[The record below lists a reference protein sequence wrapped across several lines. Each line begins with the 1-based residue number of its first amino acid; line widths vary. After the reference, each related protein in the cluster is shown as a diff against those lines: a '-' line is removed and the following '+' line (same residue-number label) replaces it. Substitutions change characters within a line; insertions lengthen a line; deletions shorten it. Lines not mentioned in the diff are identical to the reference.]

1 MLSRFIVAS
10 YALLLEISLWLALAL
25 AAITG
30 YQVTVPMM
38 ESAGAV
44 LTNEFA
50 WKICGAFVFPVI
62 AFLFLAAIYGPFFIL
77 VDLRHAVR
85 SIEARAREEGAGSP
99 PLERREPSF

>member
-1 MLSRFIVAS
+1 MLSKFIVAS
-10 YALLLEISLWLALAL
+10 YAWLLEVSLWLALAL

-30 YQVTVPMM
+30 YQVTVPLM
-38 ESAGAV
+38 ESAGAL
-44 LTNEFA
+44 LTNDFP

-62 AFLFLAAIYGPFFIL
+62 AFLLLAVIYGPLFIL

-85 SIEARAREEGAGSP
+85 SIEARAREEAAGSP